1 MTFTAIRPTTID
13 EFLALPE
20 TKPASEFIHGQITQK
35 PMPQG
40 EHSLLQGTL
49 CETISQIAKPKQI
62 ALAFP
67 ELRCVFGGLAIVPD
81 IAVFRWERIP
91 RLPSGRI
98 ANRFETYPDWAIE
111 ILSPD
116 QRYKKVLAKL
126 LYCAEYGTELGWLL
140 DAEDESILV
149 VDSDRRVKEFKNSDR
164 LSVLTGIDL
173 ELTVEQVFSWLS
185 L

>member
-1 MTFTAIRPTTID
+1 MTVAAIRPTTID

-49 CETISQIAKPKQI
+49 CETISQIAKPQQI

-116 QRYKKVLAKL
+116 QRYNMVL
-126 LYCAEYGTELGWLL
+126 
-140 DAEDESILV
+140 S
-149 VDSDRRVKEFKNSDR
+149 
-164 LSVLTGIDL
+164 
-173 ELTVEQVFSWLS
+173 
-185 L
+185 

>member
-1 MTFTAIRPTTID
+1 MTITAIRPITID
-13 EFLALPE
+13 EFLQLPE
-20 TKPASEFIHGQITQK
+20 TKPASEFIHGQIIQK

-49 CETISQIAKPKQI
+49 CQTISQISQPKQI
-62 ALAFP
+62 ALPFP

-98 ANRFETYPDWAIE
+98 ANRFEIYPDWAIE

-116 QRYKKVLAKL
+116 QRYKQVLAKL
-126 LYCAEYGTELGWLL
+126 LHCAEYGTELGWLL

-149 VDSDRRVKEFKNSDR
+149 IDSDRRVREFTNSDR
-164 LSVLTGIDL
+164 LPVLTGIDL
-173 ELTVEQVFSWLS
+173 DLTVEQVFSWLS